1 MLETTIDT
9 ILNKEIKVCQP
20 KNGFRFSLDSVL
32 LARFV
37 AKKKAKN
44 IIDIGSGSGIIA
56 LLLHKLHNFTNIDAL
71 EYQESMYHCLN
82 KTIKLNLCENI
93 INPLNIDLKQYKPH
107 KKYNIMVSN
116 PPYRKSSSGRIC
128 NTVAEN
134 IARFDDELGIIDIFK
149 FARSYLENLGSLYIS
164 YDADLTAELLGNC
177 RKFNLE
183 PKRMRFFHPDSDRPA
198 RLVFV
203 EFKKGANIELIVEPP
218 IFQKI
223 NGQKN
228 DKFDILF
235 TEEANI

>member
-9 ILNKEIKVCQP
+9 ILSKEIKVCQP

-37 AKKKAKN
+37 SKKKAKY
-44 IIDIGSGSGIIA
+44 IIDIGSGSGVIA
-56 LLLHKLHNFTNIDAL
+56 LLLHKLYNFTNIDAL

-82 KTIKLNLCENI
+82 ETIKLNSCENI
-93 INPLNIDLKQYKPH
+93 IQPINIDLKQYKP
-107 KKYNIMVSN
+107 KNKYNIMVSN
-116 PPYRKSSSGRIC
+116 PPYRKSSSGRVC
-128 NTVAEN
+128 NAHEEN

-149 FARSYLENLGSLYIS
+149 FAKSYLENLGSLYIS
-164 YDADLTAELLGNC
+164 YDADLTEELLGNS
-177 RKFNLE
+177 RKYNLE
-183 PKRMRFFHPDSDRPA
+183 PKRLRFFHPDINKPA
-198 RLVFV
+198 RLVFI
-203 EFKKGANIELIVEPP
+203 EFKKASSVEMIVEPP

-235 TEEANI
+235 TEEAKI